1 MKMKN
6 TPTCHAPHALT
17 ANLPA
22 CLFAALLLLPWASP
36 EPAFGQ
42 AVGAPEAPDASAA
55 ASAPGHAGKR
65 KAKAHKIRPAT
76 SKQADAALRT
86 PAFSEMPAV
95 HEFIREMHER
105 HGFDADELMRHFS
118 AVHRNAVVLKAI
130 QPAAVPEQQRSWQ
143 RYRARFL
150 NERRIGRGLDFWQEH
165 EATLA
170 RAEAVYGVP
179 PEIVVAIIGVETEY
193 GRNTGKFSVLE
204 ALSTLAFEY
213 PPRAPFFRGELEQ
226 LLLMAQENGLPPTDY
241 RGSYAGA
248 IGIPQFMPGSQRRF
262 AVDFDGDGR
271 IDLRRSDIDA
281 IGSVARYLNM
291 HGWQSNAPVALP
303 VRVDGDPAPPDCR
316 RHQARA
322 AARRTGAARRHAAR
336 NRAERTGAN
345 GQSGRMAGGAN
356 RPRHAGLA
364 DGILGRLRQLLRH
377 HALQPVELLR
387 HVGLPACR
395 SAAPGQERH
404 RRIEVAPPA
413 KPARRAPHPG
423 FLH

>member
-1 MKMKN
+1 MKN

-22 CLFAALLLLPWASP
+22 CLLAALLLLPWASP

-303 VRVDGDPAPPDCR
+303 VRVDGDPAPLIAAGIKPALPLGELARQGVTLLETERNAQEQTANLAEWPAALIDLVTPDWPTEYWVGFDNFYVITR
-316 RHQARA
+316 YNRSSFYAMSVFQLAEALRQARNG
-322 AARRTGAARRHAAR
+322 TGESR
-336 NRAERTGAN
+336 
-345 GQSGRMAGGAN
+345 
-356 RPRHAGLA
+356 
-364 DGILGRLRQLLRH
+364 
-377 HALQPVELLR
+377 
-387 HVGLPACR
+387 
-395 SAAPGQERH
+395 
-404 RRIEVAPPA
+404 
-413 KPARRAPHPG
+413 
-423 FLH
+423 